1 VAEDMFQTER
11 VRVRHLTENDLDAL
25 YAVYGDAE
33 AMRWVDDGEP
43 IVWEDCVTWL
53 DVTLQNYDVRGYG
66 MSALVLK
73 SSGQVIGF
81 CGVVHPGGQLEPE
94 IKYAL
99 LRDYWGQGLATEVV
113 RGMLAYVAT
122 HFALDR
128 VIATIDP
135 SNGASRRVLVKSG
148 MLPLKTEQDEA
159 GDWVEMLVW
168 MAES

>member
-1 VAEDMFQTER
+1 MFQTER
-11 VRVRHLTENDLDAL
+11 VRVRHLTEKDLDAL

-43 IVWEDCVTWL
+43 IAWEDCVKWL
-53 DVTLQNYDVRGYG
+53 DVTLRNYEVRGYG

-73 SSGQVIGF
+73 ATDSVIGF

-122 HFALDR
+122 YFSLDR

-135 SNGASRRVLVKSG
+135 GNGASRRVLLKSG
-148 MLPLKTEQDEA
+148 MTYLHTQTDEA
-159 GDWVEMLVW
+159 GDVVETLVW
-168 MAES
+168 QVEKG

>member
-1 VAEDMFQTER
+1 M
-11 VRVRHLTENDLDAL
+11 
-25 YAVYGDAE
+25 
-33 AMRWVDDGEP
+33 
-43 IVWEDCVTWL
+43 
-53 DVTLQNYDVRGYG
+53 
-66 MSALVLK
+66 VLK

-113 RGMLAYVAT
+113 RGMLTYVAS

-135 SNGASRRVLVKSG
+135 GNGASRRVLMKSG
-148 MLPLKTEQDEA
+148 MTFLKMEKDED
-159 GDWVEMLVW
+159 GSMVETLVW